1 MKATLKKYFLVYQNK
16 IITALILTAILSIG
30 GGLTI
35 INNAVADSPL
45 RTERNTELLSRERQN
60 SLPSVVSKAV
70 LTDLASKQGIDI
82 KELKIIDY
90 RQQTWSNGCL
100 DLAQPNEM
108 CTQALVPGWRVVIA
122 HNQQNWIYHTNSNG
136 RSLRLAT
143 TNNPSDS
150 SINLP
155 EAIKNAVVRDAST
168 RSTTKVAV
176 TPQNITEVEKVV
188 WSNGCLD
195 IGGGICT
202 FALVPGWRVTVTVA
216 EEQFIYH
223 TDEDSLVKFN
233 PDASQKL

>member
-1 MKATLKKYFLVYQNK
+1 MKATLKKYFLLYQNK
-16 IITALILTAILSIG
+16 IIAALILTAILSIG

-35 INNAVADSPL
+35 INNATADSPIWK
-45 RTERNTELLSRERQN
+45 TERNTEVLSREDKQN
-60 SLPSVVSKAV
+60 LPPVVSQAV
-70 LTDLASKQGIDI
+70 LADLASTQGIDI

-90 RQQTWSNGCL
+90 RQKTWSNGCL

-108 CTQALVPGWRVVIA
+108 CTQALVPGWRVVVA
-122 HNQQNWIYHTNSNG
+122 HHQQNWIYHTNSNG

-143 TNNPSDS
+143 TNNPSNS

-155 EAIKNAVVRDAST
+155 ESIKNTVVQDAST
-168 RSTTKVAV
+168 RSKTKVAV

-195 IGGGICT
+195 IGDGICT

-216 EEQFIYH
+216 EEIFVYH
-223 TDEDSLVKFN
+223 GEV
-233 PDASQKL
+233 